1 MNQKEHQI
9 NLLDVLCVD
18 GPIVRYQIPSRS
30 PSDPELDIAV
40 VVISLVAVPSNIV
53 DEDALVGIIG
63 ITN

>member
-1 MNQKEHQI
+1 MH
-9 NLLDVLCVD
+9 NLVH
-18 GPIVRYQIPSRS
+18 SRS